1 MARFTRVSGLTGRR
15 NTREIDVDPA
25 RVKGWDLLGTAA
37 PHVQVAFPELSEDD
51 REFLLNGITPEE
63 WDELLGPEGGVT
75 DPEASGN
82 V

>member
-1 MARFTRVSGLTGRR
+1 MAKFTRVSGLTGRH
-15 NTREIDVDPA
+15 NTRAIDVDPA
-25 RVKGWDLLGTAA
+25 RVKEWDLLGTAA

-63 WDELLGPEGGVT
+63 WDELLGPEGDVT